1 MPREK
6 PAPGVRVSKLLWF
19 LGLWVGGV
27 VVMALVAWALRAL
40 IAGS

>member
-1 MPREK
+1 MPREQR
-6 PAPGVRVSKLLWF
+6 AHGARGRKLLWF

-40 IAGS
+40 IASS